1 MPGSRRSKREDHH
14 DCVRILHKFIRGFCF
29 VMRDCVSYIDQRGV
43 NLFVDKLRFAAFGK
57 HSETAPA

>member
-1 MPGSRRSKREDHH
+1 
-14 DCVRILHKFIRGFCF
+14 